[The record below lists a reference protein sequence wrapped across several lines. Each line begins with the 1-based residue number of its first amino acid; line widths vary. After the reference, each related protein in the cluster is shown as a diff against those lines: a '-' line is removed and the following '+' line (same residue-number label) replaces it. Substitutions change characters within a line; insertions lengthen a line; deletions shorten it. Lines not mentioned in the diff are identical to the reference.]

1 LATRF
6 PYRWQWKIAC
16 VALLAL
22 LLAID
27 PMAVGL
33 SAASVNLLVSQGESS
48 PDEAETE
55 EAVEAA
61 TLSTRRRLPV
71 ARVTMR
77 PAATRAAFHAA
88 TSPAPHALQPSPHG
102 LGFAL
107 RC

>member
-1 LATRF
+1 LTTRF
-6 PYRWQWKIAC
+6 RYRWQWKIAC

-33 SAASVNLLVSQGESS
+33 SATSVNRLASQEDSGS
-48 PDEAETE
+48 DEAETE

-61 TLSTRRRLPV
+61 TLSTRRRSPA

-77 PAATRAAFHAA
+77 PAAMLAAFHATA
-88 TSPAPHALQPSPHG
+88 SPAPHALQPSPHG